1 MGYEG
6 TFSVIRWERT
16 LVIFSVIAFY
26 NGGLKGFFAGEE
38 QVFIIKGTKAVPK
51 RKSPVPPRMPN
62 NPKKN
67 MLASPVQNPWIA
79 GITPN
84 KMPGNNKDTR

>member
-1 MGYEG
+1 MIKSSLCPLGYEG

-26 NGGLKGFFAGEE
+26 IGGLKGFFAGDE

-51 RKSPVPPRMPN
+51 
-62 NPKKN
+62 KKI
-67 MLASPVQNPWIA
+67 SRTTQNA
-79 GITPN
+79 
-84 KMPGNNKDTR
+84 K